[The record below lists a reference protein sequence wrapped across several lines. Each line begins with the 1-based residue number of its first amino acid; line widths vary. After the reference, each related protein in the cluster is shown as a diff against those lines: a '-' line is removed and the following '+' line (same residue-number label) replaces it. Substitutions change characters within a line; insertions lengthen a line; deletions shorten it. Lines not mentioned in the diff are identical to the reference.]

1 MAVEAE
7 ARLLAVRIRGQRA
20 LARLAGR
27 GPEFGRAETVPACHQ
42 QVEAALACLPDDAAC
57 IRPISGD
64 VEDADR
70 VLKATDAVGFVGAS
84 SLERMGVED
93 SLTQLTRRFKAI
105 KAPAAKSF
113 GKAAKKK

>member
-1 MAVEAE
+1 M
-7 ARLLAVRIRGQRA
+7 RLPRYY
-20 LARLAGR
+20 
-27 GPEFGRAETVPACHQ
+27 
-42 QVEAALACLPDDAAC
+42 
-57 IRPISGD
+57 PILDTG
-64 VEDADR
+64 
-70 VLKATDAVGFVGAS
+70 